1 MVLLVTSSAGAV
13 AKYCDEHV
21 YLRVC
26 LSVRQDISGA
36 ARAIFTKFFVHVAYG
51 RGSVLLRQGDE
62 ILRERG
68 NLGVFLPTDNALYLI
83 RYK

>member
-1 MVLLVTSSAGAV
+1 VVLLVTSSAAAV
-13 AKYCDEHV
+13 AKYCDEPV
-21 YLRVC
+21 CLRVCLSVC

-68 NLGVFLPTDNALYLI
+68 NLGGFPPH
-83 RYK
+83 